1 MQVYISYSNCEV
13 VHNINY
19 GYKLVTAP
27 KHWQPYHSI
36 QQNALS
42 EMGKKSA
49 NKSDDEDFG
58 VGYLLASHCLHD
70 VFFSI

>member
-1 MQVYISYSNCEV
+1 MQVYISYSYSEV

-19 GYKLVTAP
+19 GYNLVTEP

-36 QQNALS
+36 QQNALC
-42 EMGKKSA
+42 EMGQKSAKKS
-49 NKSDDEDFG
+49 NDEDFG